1 MFNAAY
7 ASPEM
12 NISLTPGLEKLV
24 NDKLQSGLYASASEV
39 IREALRLL
47 QERDELK
54 RQELETVRAK
64 IRRGVEQPDRGEGI
78 PASVAVARM
87 RAHRVRK

>member
-1 MFNAAY
+1 
-7 ASPEM
+7 M
-12 NISLTPGLEKLV
+12 NISLTPELEKLV

-54 RQELETVRAK
+54 RQELEAVRAK
-64 IRRGVEQPDRGEGI
+64 IRRGVEQLDRGEGV
-78 PASVAVARM
+78 PARVAVARL